1 MIVKDRLKVK
11 KFARMIF
18 MTVENSEK
26 AEKTIQRL
34 CKGQIKME
42 KTNHLLLLTFVEYLL
57 EQILVEKF
65 KMHYVLTGHINFG
78 LFNKGSIRFH

>member
-34 CKGQIKME
+34 CKGQI
-42 KTNHLLLLTFVEYLL
+42 
-57 EQILVEKF
+57 
-65 KMHYVLTGHINFG
+65 
-78 LFNKGSIRFH
+78 